1 MRDLLFVIW
10 LKAGKDIS
18 KTIELVESLVVA
30 QFETVSEGGARMVQ
44 ATVAG
49 KTFQYELPDNW
60 SVTDFMST
68 LRLCYK
74 QLMTG
79 GATKEIVSS
88 YSSFSVSGISKGD
101 GDYNRSN
108 NVLGAPGWILSDT
121 SLGTIKIAIG
131 SYDTDDYAWSI
142 YNETAGDTY
151 FRDSTF
157 RTLEETKAILPWN
170 VGSWTLSGSATGY
183 PIFENV
189 SAKNCCTTNKMSDA
203 ELESYILDSDNQVT
217 NTVKARFAHTAGE
230 RY

>member
-60 SVTDFMST
+60 SDTDFMST

-79 GATKEIVSS
+79 GA
-88 YSSFSVSGISKGD
+88 SGGEM
-101 GDYNRSN
+101 
-108 NVLGAPGWILSDT
+108 T
-121 SLGTIKIAIG
+121 
-131 SYDTDDYAWSI
+131 
-142 YNETAGDTY
+142 E
-151 FRDSTF
+151 
-157 RTLEETKAILPWN
+157 
-170 VGSWTLSGSATGY
+170 
-183 PIFENV
+183 
-189 SAKNCCTTNKMSDA
+189 A
-203 ELESYILDSDNQVT
+203 EVNAYILDSDNQVT
-217 NTVKARFAHTAGE
+217 NTVKARFAHTAGG

>member
-79 GATKEIVSS
+79 GASGGQMTEDELQ
-88 YSSFSVSGISKGD
+88 SFV
-101 GDYNRSN
+101 
-108 NVLGAPGWILSDT
+108 
-121 SLGTIKIAIG
+121 
-131 SYDTDDYAWSI
+131 
-142 YNETAGDTY
+142 
-151 FRDSTF
+151 
-157 RTLEETKAILPWN
+157 
-170 VGSWTLSGSATGY
+170 
-183 PIFENV
+183 
-189 SAKNCCTTNKMSDA
+189 
-203 ELESYILDSDNQVT
+203 LDSNNQVT
-217 NTVKARFAHTAGE
+217 NVAKARFAHNPGS